1 LKMPAQPDLDNQ
13 SKAAAEEIPP
23 DAVLAALDMV
33 VASAAF
39 GTAKRPARFLRHL
52 VETALRGE
60 RHLLKESVLGTDVFD
75 RPASWD
81 PRLDPVVRQE
91 AARLRKRLASYY
103 ETGGAGAEI
112 RIELPVGSYV
122 PLFRRKTAEIGT
134 APAEN
139 PPIEAAPVPA
149 ARLSWNPAKR
159 RIFIVA
165 LLLTAAAVGVLFVRF
180 VRPDGSGRRG
190 IENPSERAVSP
201 AAQDLY
207 LKGKY
212 YWNKRTPESLNQ
224 AVDYFTQAIVRDPG
238 YAKAYSGLADC
249 YNLLREYA
257 AMPASEAWPRAI
269 AAAKKAVELD
279 DSSAEAHSSLA
290 FVLFYGALDIGN
302 GEREFQ
308 RAIQLNPNDEKAHHW
323 YATSLMV
330 LGRYREALAEIERAR
345 ELDPASTSILAD
357 KGYVLFYGGQPDQA
371 IALLKQVEAAEPA
384 FQSAH
389 IYLAAIYLSQN
400 DAPNYL
406 RESRKAAELSRNRAA
421 LAIWEAARKGFAA
434 RGPGGMLE
442 SMLEA
447 QKSLLKE
454 GRGSHYNAAKTCVL
468 MGRRQEALDQ
478 LQFAIENREMDIL
491 ALGIDPAFASLRTEP
506 RFQELQKK
514 LKLALRSGVG

>member
-1 LKMPAQPDLDNQ
+1 MPAQPDLDNQ
-13 SKAAAEEIPP
+13 SKSDAAGEIPP
-23 DAVLAALDMV
+23 DAVLAALDTV

-60 RHLLKESVLGTDVFD
+60 RHLLKESVLGADVFD

-122 PLFRRKTAEIGT
+122 PVFRRKTAETGT
-134 APAEN
+134 APMEN
-139 PPIEAAPVPA
+139 PPIEAAPVRA
-149 ARLSWNPAKR
+149 VRLPWNPAKR
-159 RIFIVA
+159 RIFVVA
-165 LLLTAAAVGVLFVRF
+165 LLLAAAAVGVLFVRF
-180 VRPDGSGRRG
+180 VRPAGSGRRG
-190 IENPSERAVSP
+190 IESPSERAASP

-224 AVDYFTQAIVRDPG
+224 AVDFFTQAIVRDPG

-308 RAIQLNPNDEKAHHW
+308 RAIQLNPDDENAHHW

>member
-1 LKMPAQPDLDNQ
+1 
-13 SKAAAEEIPP
+13 
-23 DAVLAALDMV
+23 VLAALDTV
-33 VASAAF
+33 IASAAF
-39 GTAKRPARFLRHL
+39 STAKRPARFLRHL

-81 PRLDPVVRQE
+81 PRLDPIVRQE
-91 AARLRKRLASYY
+91 ASRLRKRLASYY
-103 ETGGAGAEI
+103 ETGGAEAEI

-122 PLFRRKTAEIGT
+122 PLFRRKTAETGA
-134 APAEN
+134 APTEH
-139 PPIEAAPVPA
+139 PPIEVATVTDPVPA
-149 ARLSWNPAKR
+149 SRSWNLAKR
-159 RIFIVA
+159 WIFIVA
-165 LLLTAAAVGVLFVRF
+165 VLLAAAAVGVLFVRF

-190 IENPSERAVSP
+190 IQSLGERGGNP
-201 AAQDLY
+201 AAQELY
-207 LKGKY
+207 LRGKY

-290 FVLFYGALDIGN
+290 FVLFYGALDIRN

-308 RAIQLNPNDEKAHHW
+308 RAIQLNPDYEKAHHW

-330 LGRYREALAEIERAR
+330 QGRYREALAEIERAR
-345 ELDPASTSILAD
+345 ELDPASTSTLAD
-357 KGYVLFYGGQPDQA
+357 KGYILFYGGQPDQA

-384 FQSAH
+384 SQSAH
-389 IYLAAIYLSQN
+389 IYLATIYLSQN

-406 RESRKAAELSRNRAA
+406 LESRKAAELSQNAAA
-421 LAIWEAARKGFAA
+421 LKIWEAARKGFAA
-434 RGPGGMLE
+434 GGTHGMLE
-442 SMLEA
+442 SMLEV

-454 GRGSHYNAAKTCVL
+454 GRGSHYNAAKTCML
-468 MGRRQEALDQ
+468 IGKRQEALDQ
-478 LQFAIENREMDIL
+478 LQIAIENREMDIL
-491 ALGIDPAFASLRTEP
+491 ALGIDPAFASLRSEP
-506 RFQELQKK
+506 RFQELRKK
-514 LKLALRSGVG
+514 LELVLRSGVG